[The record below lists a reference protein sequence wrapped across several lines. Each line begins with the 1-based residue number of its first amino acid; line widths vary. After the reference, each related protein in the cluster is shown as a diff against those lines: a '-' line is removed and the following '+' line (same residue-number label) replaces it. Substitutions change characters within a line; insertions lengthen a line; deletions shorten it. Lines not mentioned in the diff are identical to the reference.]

1 MEKND
6 SWNDIWG
13 SDLMSYYIINYLLFI
28 LNFSLS
34 SSNCTSGFPF
44 PLFLNLKDCHEQVMR
59 SLGTFP
65 SHKDPV
71 VAYSICNAFISPR
84 TLPSALGLWSLS
96 LLLYKDHSIYSPLP
110 PQVCKYTYPSFFKLN
125 TINTPEKTGTTQL
138 LEDTAQDV
146 ASKLNQKY
154 NFLV

>member
-110 PQVCKYTYPSFFKLN
+110 PQVCDIHTQVSSNSTQSIHLKKQEPLSYWKTQHRMLHLN
-125 TINTPEKTGTTQL
+125 
-138 LEDTAQDV
+138 
-146 ASKLNQKY
+146 
-154 NFLV
+154 